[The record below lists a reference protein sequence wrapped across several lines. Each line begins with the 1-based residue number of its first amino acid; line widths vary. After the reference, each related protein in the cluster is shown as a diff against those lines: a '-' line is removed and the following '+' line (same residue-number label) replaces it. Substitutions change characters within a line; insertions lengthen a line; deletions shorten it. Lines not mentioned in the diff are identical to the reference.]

1 MMQRMQE
8 FDLLRPRIVV
18 SDLGEEIS
26 YSDYVGRIR
35 AAVSVASGSTV
46 EQNQALRISST
57 HRAITQDDVRT
68 GDRFGGYIVDYA
80 IPGRRFTQLFLTKE
94 DSIHDAV

>member
-1 MMQRMQE
+1 MLQRMQE

-18 SDLGEEIS
+18 SDLGEEIRF
-26 YSDYVGRIR
+26 SDWVGRIF
-35 AAVSVASGSTV
+35 AAVSVVSGSTV

-57 HRAITQDDVRT
+57 HRALTCDDVRV
-68 GDRFGGYIVDYA
+68 GDRFGGYVVDYA

-94 DSIHDAV
+94 ESL

>member
-8 FDLLRPRIVV
+8 YDLLRPRIVV

-26 YSDYVGRIR
+26 FHDWIGRIS
-35 AAVSVASGSTV
+35 AVVSVVSGSTV

-57 HRAITQDDVRT
+57 HRALTRDDVRV

-94 DSIHDAV
+94 ESL

>member
-26 YSDYVGRIR
+26 FHDWIGRIS
-35 AAVSVASGSTV
+35 AVVSVVSGSTV

-57 HRAITQDDVRT
+57 HRAVTRDDVRV
-68 GDRFGGYIVDYA
+68 GDRFGGYVVDYA

-94 DSIHDAV
+94 ESL

>member
-8 FDLLRPRIVV
+8 YDLLRPRIVV

-26 YSDYVGRIR
+26 FHDWIGRIS

-57 HRAITQDDVRT
+57 HRALTRDDVRV

-94 DSIHDAV
+94 ESL

>member
-18 SDLGEEIS
+18 SDIGEEIR
-26 YSDYVGRIR
+26 YSDFIGRIR
-35 AAVSVASGSTV
+35 AAVSVAAGSTV
-46 EQNQALRISST
+46 EQNQALRINST

-68 GDRFGGYIVDYA
+68 GDRFGGYVVDYA
-80 IPGRRFTQLFLTKE
+80 IPGKRFTQLFLTRE
-94 DSIHDAV
+94 AAL

>member
-1 MMQRMQE
+1 MLQRMQE

-26 YSDYVGRIR
+26 FCDWIGRIS
-35 AAVSVASGSTV
+35 AAVSVVSGSTV

-57 HRAITQDDVRT
+57 HRAVTGDDVRV
-68 GDRFGGYIVDYA
+68 GDRFGGYVVDYA

-94 DSIHDAV
+94 ESL